1 MLNDDDRTHGRIVSI
16 DPGSTTLGVAIID
29 YHPFTM
35 EIVKSFSF
43 TLNVGRMPLNTDT
56 IEKHSDR
63 YARIFM
69 LMDLLVEIFIRYSPN
84 HIVSESPFL
93 KKRFPLAF
101 AVLTEVVLCIRM
113 AVKRYDAAMRLDMVE
128 PSKAKAAVGAVIT
141 KGKEQ
146 KEPVRLALLAK
157 LKELCFDRELSDT
170 DFELLDEHSIDA
182 IAVGYCK
189 LEQLRTQ

>member
-1 MLNDDDRTHGRIVSI
+1 MLNDDDRTHCRIVSI
-16 DPGSTTLGVAIID
+16 DPGSTTLGVAVID
-29 YHPFTM
+29 YDPMTM
-35 EIVKSFSF
+35 KIVKTFSF

-84 HIVSESPFL
+84 HIVSEAPFL

-113 AVKRYDAAMRLDMVE
+113 AVKRYDSAIRLDMVE
-128 PSKAKAAVGAVIT
+128 PSKAKAAVGAIVT

-146 KEPVRLALLAK
+146 KEPVRAALMLM
-157 LKELCFDRELSDT
+157 LDDLCFDPELSDT
-170 DFELLDEHSIDA
+170 VFELLDEHSIDA

-189 LEQLRTQ
+189 LEQLRMQ

>member
-1 MLNDDDRTHGRIVSI
+1 MLNDDDRTFCRIVSI
-16 DPGSTTLGVAIID
+16 DPGSTTLGVAVID
-29 YHPFTM
+29 YHPVTM

-63 YARIFM
+63 YARIFK
-69 LMDLLVEIFIRYSPN
+69 LMELLVEIFIKYSPN
-84 HIVSESPFL
+84 HIVSEAPFL

-113 AVKRYDAAMRLDMVE
+113 AVKQYDAACKLDMVE
-128 PSKAKAAVGAVIT
+128 PSKAKAAVGAIVT

-146 KEPVRLALLAK
+146 KEPVRVALLAK
-157 LKELCFDRELSDT
+157 IDELCFDANLSDT
-170 DFELLDEHSIDA
+170 VFELLDEHSIDA

-189 LEQLRTQ
+189 LEQLRAQ